1 MYQLKIK
8 VKAKKNLI
16 ISYFVFTVCFFFAP
30 IDGGIAWGQTP
41 KIADPELSATRSR
54 NLDVLGQIISLT
66 NPDGY
71 CTLGS
76 SLREREL
83 AEINQN
89 SVGETVRPIHIA
101 IRCAEL
107 ERFKTGRSKIIDHW
121 LQIQLLGP
129 KGEFKKLQMSRESF
143 LAGLAGSGSRVSLN
157 RAEIMKKLNES
168 IKNLDVD
175 RSNYD
180 LTQLGRDGN
189 ALYFLTRLKLASEKN
204 VRNVTGMGAITLL
217 NSLPLSVIVYEAE
230 GTARSR
236 TEMQSTLHQTISLL
250 LSEN

>member
-1 MYQLKIK
+1 MHRLTNGIK
-8 VKAKKNLI
+8 SQKKLI
-16 ISYFVFTVCFFFAP
+16 IFYFFFSAFSL
-30 IDGGIAWGQTP
+30 IGAMDGEPAWGETP
-41 KIADPELSATRSR
+41 KISARGLDATPSQK
-54 NLDVLGQIISLT
+54 LDVLGQIVNLT

-76 SLREREL
+76 SPQEREL
-83 AEINQN
+83 AEINQK

-107 ERFKTGRSKIIDHW
+107 ERFKAGRSKYIDHW

-129 KGEFKKLQMSRESF
+129 KGEFKKLRMSRESF
-143 LAGLAGSGSRVSLN
+143 LAGLAGSSSGVSLS

-189 ALYFLTRLKLASEKN
+189 ALYFLTRLNLASEKN

-230 GTARSR
+230 GSARSR
-236 TEMQSTLHQTISLL
+236 AEMQSALHQTISLL